1 MNDPTV
7 LGNEKGVLLVVSGA
21 SGTGKGTVNRLL
33 LRMYPEEFA
42 FSVSATTRKPRNNEK
57 DGEDYAFIT
66 REEFE
71 RKIRDG
77 EMLEYTEYCGNYYG
91 TPKSELD
98 KLDGGKNLILELEID
113 GAKNVKSKIPDAVA
127 VFVLPPDYET
137 LKARLE
143 GRGTNAP
150 EDIRRRLDR
159 ALEEFRQTDCYDYF
173 VVNPDGGAEKA
184 AEAVRSI
191 VNAHKHSSQRGREK
205 FGLLFPETE

>member
-7 LGNEKGVLLVVSGA
+7 LGSEKGVLLVVSGA

-33 LRMYPEEFA
+33 LKMYPEEFA
-42 FSVSATTRKPRNNEK
+42 FSVSATTRKPRKNEK
-57 DGEDYAFIT
+57 DGDDYAFIT

-113 GAKNVKSKIPDAVA
+113 GAKNVKSIIPDAVA
-127 VFVLPPDYET
+127 VFILPPDYET

-150 EDIRRRLDR
+150 EDIQRRLDR
-159 ALEEFRQTDCYDYF
+159 ALEEFRQTGCYDYF

-191 VNAHKHSSQRGREK
+191 VNAHKHSSSRGREK
-205 FGLLFPETE
+205 FGLLFPEKK